1 MRREVFSPERVRP
14 WPVAP
19 RPFED
24 EAFGGWLGRLA
35 AKYRIGVAQ
44 LWASGQLGAFPDLT
58 RSGWLLFPPVDELV
72 LARLSALNHVGVDRM
87 VAIQTPAAWVSH
99 RSNLP
104 YCFEC
109 LVLNPIDVFSPR
121 WKREWLNPAATA
133 CEVHGR
139 RLETISSSTLLKLG
153 NLNAVIS
160 RIGRGA
166 GLRSGV
172 GSGTDTMLTRHVRR
186 ISGRQSQN

>member
-1 MRREVFSPERVRP
+1 M
-14 WPVAP
+14 
-19 RPFED
+19 
-24 EAFGGWLGRLA
+24 
-35 AKYRIGVAQ
+35 GVAD
-44 LWASGQLGAFPDLT
+44 LWASAQLGAFPDLT

-72 LARLSALNHVGVDRM
+72 LARLSALTHVGVDRM
-87 VAIQTPAAWVSH
+87 VAIQTPAAWVSD

-109 LVLNPIDVFSPR
+109 LVLNPFDIFSPR

-133 CEVHGR
+133 CEIHGR
-139 RLETISSSTLLKLG
+139 RLETIPSSTLLKRG

-166 GLRSGV
+166 GPASEAIPTPR
-172 GSGTDTMLTRHVRR
+172 RHATFAELVVASLR
-186 ISGRQSQN
+186 ISDLQQSPRLQRDSISSSVETVWRPMNA